1 VQYIS
6 ANDIVVIHNAIILD
20 IGGALGVREPGLLM
34 SLAEKPKTNI
44 GGKDLYPD
52 IYTKAASLY
61 ESICNYHV
69 FIDGNKRTSV
79 IAMYRFLAI
88 NGYKLTASNKEL
100 VNYTLF
106 IATNKP
112 DLTDIAIWIKKH
124 SLKDAK

>member
-1 VQYIS
+1 MQYIS
-6 ANDIVVIHNAIILD
+6 ANDIVVIHNAIIID
-20 IGGALGVREPGLLM
+20 IGGSLGVREPGLLM

-44 GGKDLYPD
+44 GGKELYPD

-79 IAMYRFLAI
+79 IAMYRFMAI
-88 NGYKLTASNKEL
+88 NGYKLTVSNKEL
-100 VNYTLF
+100 VDYTLF

-112 DLTDIAIWIKKH
+112 DLNDIAKWIKVH
-124 SLKDAK
+124 SKRIVK

>member
-6 ANDIVVIHNAIILD
+6 ANDIVVIHNAIIID
-20 IGGALGVREPGLLM
+20 IGGSLGVREPGLLM

-44 GGKDLYPD
+44 GGKELYPD

-79 IAMYRFLAI
+79 IAMYRFMAI
-88 NGYKLTASNKEL
+88 NGYKLTVSNKEL
-100 VNYTLF
+100 VDYTLF

-112 DLTDIAIWIKKH
+112 DLNDIAKWIKVH
-124 SLKDAK
+124 SKRIVK